1 VTTALDRIGAAAA
14 SSTPTDSTAR
24 RPEPLSDFDVI
35 AVATAVAVL
44 GVLGLVN
51 SFANVTA
58 ALRPAFGALAP
69 TATLGIDLGI
79 AVFEALHLLLARL
92 NMPIPWLRLVPWAL
106 TGATIALN
114 VAPEHSWVG
123 RLAHACLPLLWVV
136 AVEVGVHAIRVAT
149 GLATG
154 KRMDSIRTS
163 RWVLAPVRTFGL
175 WRRMVLWEI
184 RSYPD
189 ALAAERAR
197 LLALTELKDRYGH
210 IRILRRKIR
219 APWAWRWTAPRR
231 ARALHRLGDHT
242 PLTSGGDAAQQP
254 SRPPAP
260 QPAARP
266 APARRQPSTGN
277 TGEAIAQ
284 LRAADP
290 QLSTSA
296 IADRLQVSTRTVRRH
311 LANSTTT
318 STSSSSDRHEGG
330 SPA

>member
-1 VTTALDRIGAAAA
+1 MTAALERI
-14 SSTPTDSTAR
+14 STTPTLSAPADPAAQ

-35 AVATAVAVL
+35 AVSTAVAVL

-58 ALRPAFGALAP
+58 ALRPAFGVLAP

-154 KRMDSIRTS
+154 RRMDSIRTS
-163 RWVLAPVRTFGL
+163 RWLLAPVRTFGL

-197 LLALTELKDRYGH
+197 VLALTDLKDRYGH
-210 IRILRRKIR
+210 LRLGRRKVR
-219 APWAWRWTAPRR
+219 APWAWRWTAPRKE
-231 ARALHRLGDHT
+231 RALHRLGEHAPIT
-242 PLTSGGDAAQQP
+242 AHPAPSSPPL
-254 SRPPAP
+254 AP
-260 QPAARP
+260 QPAAQPARP
-266 APARRQPSTGN
+266 ATNPAPRKARSGLSTA
-277 TGEAIAQ
+277 EAITH
-284 LRAADP
+284 LRAAEPDIG
-290 QLSTSA
+290 TAEIA
-296 IADRLQVSTRTVRRH
+296 IRLGVSTRTVRRH
-311 LANSTTT
+311 LATTT
-318 STSSSSDRHEGG
+318 TTSSSDRSERR
-330 SPA
+330 